1 MGRKRTDMAEN
12 KAAEKLKAI
21 EEIDAEDQKKLAEA
35 ARRLNDGDESA
46 FNDIYGLTVEKFTQS
61 AEAEF
66 PDDSVYQDVLQMTYV
81 KIADSL
87 QGRKSDVSENPE
99 DEDEMQPDGPEKEAA
114 DKLAEL
120 TQDVSLDYSDPDA
133 VLNWMDAVFSGV
145 IDLVHAQKNREVP
158 EDLNEFLKI
167 GKSII
172 STKDIKDFEKK
183 KKAEEEKKE
192 EEEIMN
198 LH

>member
-1 MGRKRTDMAEN
+1 MAEN

-87 QGRKSDVSENPE
+87 QGRESDVSENPE

-183 KKAEEEKKE
+183 KKEEEEKKQ

>member
-1 MGRKRTDMAEN
+1 MAEN

-99 DEDEMQPDGPEKEAA
+99 DEDIAKPAVPEKEAA

-145 IDLVHAQKNREVP
+145 IALVHAQKNREVP